1 MVPRASDFEHEGH
14 KLIIFEDLF
23 DELCDNLGISKFFT
37 FLSRKCCV
45 STILTAQNPYAPSK
59 FGLTIRAAE
68 AGMQVMHLPTQ
79 FPDRIFRQRHR
90 IISIY

>member
-1 MVPRASDFEHEGH
+1 MNHVLTKFENVPASLQVHEGIMVPKASDFEYEGH

-45 STILTAQNPYAPSK
+45 STILTAQNPYAPR
-59 FGLTIRAAE
+59 LR
-68 AGMQVMHLPTQ
+68 
-79 FPDRIFRQRHR
+79 
-90 IISIY
+90 